1 MLGFSEIRHF
11 DNMKGNFEVADEK
24 EYVAV
29 AALQEA
35 QPIPQL
41 LYSNIPEMIEQQQF
55 IFNSFWERAIPAE
68 QKIKEIEQGI
78 SPLIISVFVD
88 YKQAE
93 RKEEEMIRNAKN
105 EILILYSTSNAFFIQ
120 AKSGTLHLL
129 NEVAQS
135 NDNLTITILLPIT
148 DSIKQSSLFHILNKT
163 NNIIFQNIAPSISMK
178 MKSLI
183 IDKKESL
190 MIELNSDTEE
200 KQTLSIGLSVYSNS
214 ESISLSYAAIFE
226 IICDQSIIYEK
237 TKKEE
242 ILKSEFIDL
251 AAHELRTPIMPILNG
266 IEILE
271 ENLGKKKYEYKREMD
286 IITRNARRLQN
297 LAENI
302 LQISKIESG
311 QFNLCM
317 QDNVDINALISTVID
332 DVKRKYSYTDKDKK
346 VSIIFDSFYKN
357 NKKNYVKENK
367 EKCDKNNSNHIASN
381 PFYID
386 CDSQRIS
393 QVVFNLLDNAMKF
406 TSNGCIMISI
416 TSPEDKYLKN
426 DVNLLSCTND
436 EILSTSN
443 TNDTTDISTYENK
456 IVVTIEDTGN
466 GIDNKIKNN
475 IFEKFVSFSTQ
486 GTGLGL
492 YLSKKII
499 EAHGGKIW
507 FEELNNS
514 DEKNMWNYTI
524 DKKYNTGSIFRFSL
538 PISIDDK
545 NNLI

>member
-1 MLGFSEIRHF
+1 
-11 DNMKGNFEVADEK
+11 
-24 EYVAV
+24 
-29 AALQEA
+29 
-35 QPIPQL
+35 
-41 LYSNIPEMIEQQQF
+41 
-55 IFNSFWERAIPAE
+55 
-68 QKIKEIEQGI
+68 
-78 SPLIISVFVD
+78 
-88 YKQAE
+88 
-93 RKEEEMIRNAKN
+93 
-105 EILILYSTSNAFFIQ
+105 
-120 AKSGTLHLL
+120 
-129 NEVAQS
+129 
-135 NDNLTITILLPIT
+135 
-148 DSIKQSSLFHILNKT
+148 
-163 NNIIFQNIAPSISMK
+163 
-178 MKSLI
+178 
-183 IDKKESL
+183 
-190 MIELNSDTEE
+190 
-200 KQTLSIGLSVYSNS
+200 
-214 ESISLSYAAIFE
+214 
-226 IICDQSIIYEK
+226 
-237 TKKEE
+237 
-242 ILKSEFIDL
+242 
-251 AAHELRTPIMPILNG
+251 MPILNG

-386 CDSQRIS
+386 CDPQRIS

-499 EAHGGKIW
+499 EVMA
-507 FEELNNS
+507 
-514 DEKNMWNYTI
+514 EKY
-524 DKKYNTGSIFRFSL
+524 GL
-538 PISIDDK
+538 K
-545 NNLI
+545 N